1 MKKRLFL
8 LFFIVVHCI
17 LIFNISYA
25 STFSDLTGTKYEEAV
40 ENLYELGIVN
50 GMPDGTYSALSTV
63 TRGQMA
69 KMLMLSLEGD
79 YERDYLSS
87 FKSFDDTIGHWAESY
102 SKLANRYGVVRG
114 YEDGSFKP
122 DKNVTYAEAIAM
134 VTRVLYNGKIFNN
147 PDGAWYESYMKK
159 ASDIGLLRN
168 ITNVSANDNLNR
180 GDTAILINNLL
191 EVIKGDKS
199 DKKIIN
205 IGSWENGY
213 VNENETMSIKLRDEK
228 DGTVTL
234 SVREYDDFWEGYEE
248 EENKFQIVSSTD
260 DELYIGISFYDVNLD
275 SYDTNNLPIY
285 NVIWED
291 EIIKFSKIENDIK
304 IEIIQGKEEKLKLDT
319 FNTYELK
326 KDVTFESINNYGQ
339 KVTKKLIEMKGKY
352 SGNDLCDKK
361 MNEISNLI
369 GCRALYP
376 INITFENKTNY
387 DIGFYFIDND
397 EEINENVG
405 YISGQYAILLSD
417 ETVIDLDFEVDEKG
431 IISKIIF
438 K

>member
-69 KMLMLSLEGD
+69 KMLMLSLGED
-79 YERDYLSS
+79 SERDLSI

-102 SKLANRYGVVRG
+102 SKLANRYGIVRG

-134 VTRVLYNGKIFNN
+134 ITRVLYNGKIFNN
-147 PDGAWYESYMKK
+147 PDGAWYESYMEK

-191 EVIKGDKS
+191 EIIKGDIS
-199 DKKIIN
+199 NEKIIN
-205 IGSWENGY
+205 IGSWEDVY
-213 VNENETMSIKLRDEK
+213 VSENETMSIELKDEK

-234 SVREYDDFWEGYEE
+234 SVRGYDDFWEWYEE
-248 EENKFQIVSSTD
+248 EENKFQIISSTN
-260 DELYIGISFYDVNLD
+260 DELYIGISFYDLNLN

-291 EIIKFSKIENDIK
+291 EIIKFSKNENDVK
-304 IEIIQGKEEKLKLDT
+304 IEIMQGKEEKLKLNT

-326 KDVTFESINNYGQ
+326 KDVTFESIDSYGQ

-352 SGNDLCDKK
+352 SKNDLYDKK

-369 GCRALYP
+369 GYYALYP
-376 INITFENKTNY
+376 INITFENKTDY
-387 DIGFYFIDND
+387 DIGFYFIDN
-397 EEINENVG
+397 EEINENIG
-405 YISGQYAILLSD
+405 YINGQYSDLVSD